1 MSCNSRNKG
10 GNAENVFVLFG
21 RGHLFFAEEKMM
33 NTMLYQFHINF
44 SFQAAEI
51 IGAVLIVLALF
62 AAFALPRLLTTKASE
77 QQAKKLQS
85 SAN

>member
-1 MSCNSRNKG
+1 
-10 GNAENVFVLFG
+10 
-21 RGHLFFAEEKMM
+21 MM

-44 SFQAAEI
+44 NFQAAEI

-77 QQAKKLQS
+77 QQAKKITIICKLIGMVLTIGGVICIIVLS
-85 SAN
+85 

>member
-1 MSCNSRNKG
+1 
-10 GNAENVFVLFG
+10 
-21 RGHLFFAEEKMM
+21 MM

-77 QQAKKLQS
+77 QQAKNTIICKLIGMVLTIGGVICIIVLS
-85 SAN
+85 